1 MKLYRVMFIVDDV
14 IEGEDELDVE
24 LKMMEMISYM
34 STGQK
39 FSCME
44 TTCLDDDNKE
54 ELEWNTQ

>member
-14 IEGEDELDVE
+14 IEGEDELDAE
-24 LKMMEMISYM
+24 LKMMEAISLM

-44 TTCLDDDNKE
+44 TTCLDDDNKGDTE
-54 ELEWNTQ
+54 NE